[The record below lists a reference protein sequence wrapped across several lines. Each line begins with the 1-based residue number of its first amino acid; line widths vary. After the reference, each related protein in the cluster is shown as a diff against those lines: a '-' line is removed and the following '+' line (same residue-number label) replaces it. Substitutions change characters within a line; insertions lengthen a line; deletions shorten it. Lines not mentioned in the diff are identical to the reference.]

1 MFLYIIIIFCI
12 LIILFILYEVYE
24 LNTLSVST
32 YEIKSEKISSS
43 FNNFKI
49 VHISDLHSKEF
60 GKNNIKLIK
69 KIDSLNPDVIFF
81 SGDIIDKED
90 IDYVKIVNL
99 IKELSS
105 KYKIYYSFG
114 NHELLLKR
122 INKND
127 FVNEL
132 KKINIEILQ
141 DNMAR
146 IFKNNDYIN
155 IYGLNHNFSEN
166 KSLNI
171 GQAKLLKNAKSSEY
185 NILLFHDP
193 DFIDNIKKYN
203 IDLVFSGHIHGGII
217 RFGRFGVFSPNKTLF
232 PKYICGV
239 YNKNKTNLVVSRG
252 LGKSKALIRINN
264 LPEIV
269 CVNLKNK

>member
-1 MFLYIIIIFCI
+1 MFLYVIIVFCI
-12 LIILFILYEVYE
+12 LIILFVLYEVYE

-69 KIDSLNPDVIFF
+69 KIDSLNPDAIFLT
-81 SGDIIDKED
+81 GDIIDNED

-127 FVNEL
+127 FINEI
-132 KKINIEILQ
+132 KKLNVEILQ

-146 IFKNNDYIN
+146 IFKDNDYIN

-217 RFGRFGVFSPNKTLF
+217 RFGRFGVLSPNKGLF
-232 PKYICGV
+232 PDYICGV

-252 LGKSKALIRINN
+252 LGKSKVLIRVNN